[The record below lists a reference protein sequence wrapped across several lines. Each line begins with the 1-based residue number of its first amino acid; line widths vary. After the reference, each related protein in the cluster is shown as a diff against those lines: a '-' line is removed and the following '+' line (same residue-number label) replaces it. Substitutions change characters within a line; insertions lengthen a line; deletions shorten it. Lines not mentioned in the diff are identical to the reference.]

1 MKITKCIIPIAGKG
15 TRFLPITKTIPKEM
29 LPIVDKP
36 TILLQVKEAY
46 LSGINEIFFIVG
58 EHNKDIVR
66 NFFTKNHEL
75 EDFLSNEPSKL
86 ELLKDVDE
94 IIDKV
99 KFHYLLQDEKM
110 RGTGGAIYQ
119 ARDYFKENEYFAI
132 IFGDDI
138 IDADV
143 PVIKQMINEHE
154 KYHTNIVGV
163 KNVSLNDVPKY
174 GIVKLDKDNNI
185 TEFVEKPNI
194 DKAPSTLASTG
205 RYILNSEVFSHI
217 KSIPKRANNEY
228 VLVDTIKLLS
238 TKTKAYTYEGTYF
251 DIGSKA
257 GYLKANLN
265 YGIKSDSIKEE
276 ILNYI
281 DEIRK

>member
-15 TRFLPITKTIPKEM
+15 TRFLPITKTISKEM

-46 LSGINEIFFIVG
+46 LSGIEEIFFIVG
-58 EHNKDIVR
+58 KHNQDIVR

-75 EDFLSNEPSKL
+75 EEFLSNEPSKL
-86 ELLKDVDE
+86 ELLNEVNE

-99 KFHYLLQDEKM
+99 KFHYLLQDEEM

-119 ARDYFKENEYFAI
+119 AKDYFKENEFFALM
-132 IFGDDI
+132 FGDDI
-138 IDADV
+138 IDSDV
-143 PVIKQMINEHE
+143 PVIKQMIIEHE
-154 KYHTNIVGV
+154 KYNTNIVGV
-163 KNVSLNDVPKY
+163 KNVSLDDVSKY

-185 TEFVEKPNI
+185 IEFVEKPSVET
-194 DKAPSTLASTG
+194 APSTLASTG
-205 RYILNSEVFSHI
+205 RYILNSEVFRYI

-228 VLVDTIKLLS
+228 GLVDTIKLLS
-238 TKTKAYTYEGTYF
+238 TKTKAYIYEGTYF
-251 DIGSKA
+251 DIGSKV

-265 YGIKSDSIKEE
+265 YGLKSDKVKEE
-276 ILNYI
+276 LLNYI
-281 DEIRK
+281 DQIRK